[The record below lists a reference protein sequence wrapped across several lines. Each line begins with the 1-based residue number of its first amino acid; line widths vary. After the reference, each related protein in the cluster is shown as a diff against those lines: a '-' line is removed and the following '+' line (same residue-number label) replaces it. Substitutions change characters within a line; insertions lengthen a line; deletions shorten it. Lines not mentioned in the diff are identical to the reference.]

1 MKQFNLLL
9 FMIFLINCSFGQ
21 KHQISPGFGVLTTNS
36 FLDIISNVGKN
47 TVGGVIDG
55 SKLKNKRYVGDFR
68 ISYAYDISNSFSMGM
83 TLSYLK
89 ASGDYYKSG
98 EFVGDQRINYY
109 SVGADAT
116 FYYMKKTHIKM
127 YGLIGVGASFV
138 DEEDRSVV
146 PEGKNT
152 DNSFAYINF
161 QISPFGIAAGGER
174 IGAFAEFG
182 FGYRGLFSTGL
193 YVRL

>member
-9 FMIFLINCSFGQ
+9 FMIFFINCSFGQ

-98 EFVGDQRINYY
+98 EFVGDQRIR
-109 SVGADAT
+109 SEEHTSELQSRPHLVCRLLLE
-116 FYYMKKTHIKM
+116 KKK
-127 YGLIGVGASFV
+127 
-138 DEEDRSVV
+138 
-146 PEGKNT
+146 KNK
-152 DNSFAYINF
+152 
-161 QISPFGIAAGGER
+161 
-174 IGAFAEFG
+174 
-182 FGYRGLFSTGL
+182 
-193 YVRL
+193 